1 MVRPSCPIGGAVAGS
16 APERRRD
23 AGPAAS
29 ATALPNDGRLGP
41 RGGAAAR
48 GHGVVMIVC
57 GPAAVIRHDAG
68 DWRRY
73 VRNACAGLRA

>member
-1 MVRPSCPIGGAVAGS
+1 MRA
-16 APERRRD
+16 D
-23 AGPAAS
+23 AEVG
-29 ATALPNDGRLGP
+29 D
-41 RGGAAAR
+41 
-48 GHGVVMIVC
+48 VVMIVC